1 MGVGDLTSIAA
12 ASRMRQA
19 LLTAPRTLNWTEL
32 ELPQRKAGEVLV
44 RVRVALTCGTDL
56 KTYRRGHPKIPFG
69 PFGHEAS
76 GDVAALGSGV
86 DRFKAGDPVMW
97 VQTAPCG
104 SCVPCRAGMENLC
117 EHLTDEMALG
127 AYASHVLLPAKI
139 VARNL
144 YPKPAALSYIEA
156 AFLEPLACIV
166 HGWSVL
172 QRGGRPSMPAGSL
185 AIIGAGA
192 IGLLHLL
199 YAKHAGRSVTVIA
212 HGEQRASLARDLGA
226 DRTLPSSDGQSGK
239 FDAVIECAGTPSSWR
254 EAVELAAPGGHVLF
268 FSGLPAGTDVSL
280 DSGRIHYQEITCSGS
295 FHFTPEDVRTARDL
309 LVAGALP
316 VKKLISSVAP
326 LDQLGG
332 VFERLEQRDGLKY
345 ALIPE
350 PFEPQWI

>member
-1 MGVGDLTSIAA
+1 
-12 ASRMRQA
+12 MRQA

-32 ELPQRKAGEVLV
+32 ELPQPKAGEVLV
-44 RVRVALTCGTDL
+44 RTRAALTCGTDL

-76 GDVAALGSGV
+76 GDIAALGSGV
-86 DRFKAGDPVMW
+86 DRFNVGDPVMW

-104 SCVPCRAGMENLC
+104 SCAPCRDGMENLC

-144 YPKPAALSYIEA
+144 YAKPAALRYIEA

-172 QRGGRPSMPAGSL
+172 QRGGRASTRAGSL

-192 IGLLHLL
+192 IGLLHVL
-199 YAKHAGRSVTVIA
+199 YAKHAGMSVTVIA
-212 HGEQRASLARDLGA
+212 HGEERASLARELGA
-226 DRTLPSSDGQSGK
+226 DRTLPSSAGQSGN
-239 FDAVIECAGTPSSWR
+239 FDAVIECAGTTSSWR
-254 EAVELAAPGGHVLF
+254 EAVELAAPCGRVLF
-268 FSGLPAGTDVSL
+268 FSGLPADTDVSL
-280 DSGRIHYQEITCSGS
+280 DAGRMHYQELTCCGS
-295 FHFTPEDVRTARDL
+295 FHFTPDDVRTARDL
-309 LVAGALP
+309 LTEGALP
-316 VKKLISSVAP
+316 VKRLISAVVP
-326 LDQLGG
+326 LDRLAD
-332 VFERLEQRDGLKY
+332 VFERLEQRNGLKY

-350 PFEPQWI
+350 PFEPQWV